1 MTQPTYV
8 SFFEEFGIDDV
19 PQVGGKNASLGELYG
34 NLSGKGVRV
43 PNGFATTADAY
54 RLMLE
59 EAGVLEPLKAALDG
73 LRPR

>member
-1 MTQPTYV
+1 MRQPTYV

-19 PQVGGKNASLGELYG
+19 PKVGGKNASLGEMYR

-43 PNGFATTADAY
+43 PDGFAITADAY

-59 EAGVLEPLKAALDG
+59 EAGVVEPLKAALDG